1 MDIKAKDA
9 SLFAKILASGV
20 ILIGSALV
28 GLGIIRLSIGDV
40 ILVGFSLAGLFGT
53 VDINLF
59 LEKITGR
66 KTGG

>member
-9 SLFAKILASGV
+9 SLWAKILSAAI
-20 ILIGSALV
+20 ILLGSALV

-66 KTGG
+66 K